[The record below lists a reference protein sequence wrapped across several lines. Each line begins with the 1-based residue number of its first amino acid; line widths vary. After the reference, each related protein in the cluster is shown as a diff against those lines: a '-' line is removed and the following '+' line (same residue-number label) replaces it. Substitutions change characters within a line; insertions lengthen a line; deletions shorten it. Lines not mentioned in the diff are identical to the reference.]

1 MGFNFTPE
9 VLVVDDRLENL
20 DLIGAVL
27 GKLDA
32 KLELIQSP
40 LDAIRK
46 MDEKEYALILLDIQM
61 PQMDGFALA
70 EKIRSGQKNATTPII
85 YITAFYLDK
94 ESEQRGYDCGC
105 VDFIMK
111 PFNSTILKNKVNIF
125 LELYKSRKQKEQQNL
140 KLNLALRDKELF
152 ENRLKN
158 LASNYR
164 TIIEGQSE
172 LIFKINDSLK
182 IEFANKA
189 FTDFFNYSLDGV
201 SVNSVSDI
209 NSELSD
215 QISVAIK
222 QMNGK
227 SQSIILEKPIKN
239 HQKEQKWI
247 EWTVFKQMAFN
258 EMYYHIVGRDVSDKK
273 LLKDSLIKKELMIRK
288 IQKLARVGS
297 FEWDSHTKILRGST
311 EFYRIYEISDKE
323 IDNVL
328 ECIKEKFH
336 PEDLLAFDNV
346 LNSGTKENQKL
357 ELKHRIITKDQKIR
371 HIHLEINTEYNSKM
385 DVLIYT
391 GVAWDVT
398 EDVEM
403 ETTLKSSLGFEREE
417 YQDRAFVELNGNN
430 EIVFVNDLGCK
441 LLECNDLKKS
451 TGLSFFNFIPQL
463 FVDKVEELLNFRAR
477 KREFVFDVI
486 NLQSKNGN
494 LKKVI
499 LIAFA
504 YNERSTR
511 LLMNELPQ
519 PNGEEIIEN
528 KYQSVISDL
537 KVHGKELER
546 NAIEMQNKIN
556 HELLVNEYQN
566 QLLTQKS
573 ELESLGKMTSSV
585 VNEINQ
591 PLSGISM
598 IIDNILL
605 RLSKDIIDKKY
616 IEEKC
621 QQVFRDIDRIK
632 TYLSQISIFNSSQN
646 ESCDAS
652 VNVNNVVQ
660 DAVNLMKKQY
670 KNSNVDIQLK
680 ADPDSLYICGNKYK
694 LQKVIVDILN
704 NSYESIGE
712 KLKRSNSNESMEDK
726 IQVKTK
732 LVGNEVVVSIKDFG
746 EGIDPRNL
754 NSIFEPFYS
763 TKQEKTNSGL
773 SLYVS
778 KNIVQKMNGEIK
790 VRSKKNQYTEM
801 KLIFPFEQ
809 MIEKK

>member
-46 MDEKEYALILLDIQM
+46 IEEKEYALILLDIQM

-70 EKIRSGQKNATTPII
+70 EKIRSGIKNSATPII

-125 LELYKSRKQKEQQNL
+125 LDLYNNKKQKEDQNV
-140 KLNLALRDKELF
+140 KLNLALKDKELF

-172 LIFKINDSLK
+172 LILKINDSLK

-189 FTDFFNYSLDGV
+189 FTDFFNYALDGV
-201 SVNSVSDI
+201 AVNSVADI
-209 NSELSD
+209 SSELSD

-227 SQSIILEKPIKN
+227 SKSIILEKPIKN
-239 HQKEQKWI
+239 HLLEQKWI
-247 EWTVFKQMAFN
+247 EWTVFKQMEFN

-297 FEWDSHTKILRGST
+297 FEWDSYTNILRGST

-336 PEDLLAFDNV
+336 PEDLLSFDKV
-346 LNSGTKENQKL
+346 LNLRIKENQKL
-357 ELKHRIITKDQKIR
+357 ELKHRIITKEQKIR
-371 HIHLEINTEYNSKM
+371 HIHLEINVEYNSKI

-403 ETTLKSSLGFEREE
+403 ETTLKNSLAFDREE
-417 YQDRAFVELNGNN
+417 YQDKAFIELNEKN
-430 EIVFVNDLGCK
+430 EIVYINDFGCK
-441 LLECNDLKKS
+441 MLECNDLKRI
-451 TGLSFFNFIPQL
+451 TNISFFNFIPKP
-463 FVDKVEELLNFRAR
+463 FEDKAEELLNFREK
-477 KREFVFDVI
+477 KRDFVFDVI
-486 NLQSKNGN
+486 NLQSKSGN

-499 LIAFA
+499 LIAFS
-504 YNERSTR
+504 YNGRGIR

-519 PNGEEIIEN
+519 PNGEGMGEN

-537 KVHGKELER
+537 KVHEKELKR
-546 NAIEMQNKIN
+546 NATEMQKKIN

-566 QLLTQKS
+566 QLLAQKS
-573 ELESLGKMTSSV
+573 ELESLGKMASSV

-598 IIDNILL
+598 IIDNVLL

-621 QQVFRDIDRIK
+621 KQIFKDIDRIK

-670 KNSNVDIQLK
+670 KNSSVDIQLK
-680 ADPDSLYICGNKYK
+680 VDPDSLYICGNKYK

-712 KLKRSNSNESMEDK
+712 KLKRSNSNESLEDK

-732 LVGNEVVVSIKDFG
+732 LIENEVVVSIKDFG
-746 EGIDPRNL
+746 EGIDPKNL

-763 TKQEKTNSGL
+763 TKQENTNSGL

>member
-27 GKLDA
+27 GKLDT

-46 MDEKEYALILLDIQM
+46 IEEKEYALILLDIQM

-70 EKIRSGQKNATTPII
+70 EKIRSGIKNAETPII

-125 LELYKSRKQKEQQNL
+125 LDLYKNRKLKEDQNV

-172 LIFKINDSLK
+172 LILKINDSFK

-201 SVNSVSDI
+201 AVNSVADI
-209 NSELSD
+209 NRELSD

-227 SQSIILEKPIKN
+227 SQSVILEKPIKN
-239 HQKEQKWI
+239 HLLEQKWI
-247 EWTVFKQMAFN
+247 EWSVFKQMEFN
-258 EMYYHIVGRDVSDKK
+258 EMFYHIVGRDVSDKK

-297 FEWDSHTKILRGST
+297 FEWDSYTNILRGST

-328 ECIKEKFH
+328 ACIKEKFH
-336 PEDLLAFDNV
+336 PEDLLSFDKV
-346 LNSGTKENQKL
+346 LNIRAKENQKL
-357 ELKHRIITKDQKIR
+357 ELKHRIITKDQKVR
-371 HIHLEINTEYNSKM
+371 HIHLEINAEYNSKV
-385 DVLIYT
+385 DLLIYT

-398 EDVEM
+398 EDVEI
-403 ETTLKSSLGFEREE
+403 ETTLKNSLGFEREE
-417 YQDRAFVELNGNN
+417 YHDKAFVELNENK
-430 EIVFVNDLGCK
+430 EIVYINDFGCK
-441 LLECNDLKKS
+441 MLECNDLNK
-451 TGLSFFNFIPQL
+451 TTNVSFFNFIPVP
-463 FVDKVEELLNFRAR
+463 FADKAEDLLNFREK
-477 KREFVFDVI
+477 KRDFVFDVI

-494 LKKVI
+494 FKKVV
-499 LIAFA
+499 LIAFS
-504 YNERSTR
+504 YNGKGIR

-519 PNGEEIIEN
+519 PNGEGIIEN
-528 KYQSVISDL
+528 KYQSVITDL
-537 KVHGKELER
+537 KVHEKELER
-546 NAIEMQNKIN
+546 NASEMQKKIN
-556 HELLVNEYQN
+556 NELLVNEYQN

-573 ELESLGKMTSSV
+573 ELESLGKMASSV

-605 RLSKDIIDKKY
+605 RLSKDIIDKEY

-621 QQVFRDIDRIK
+621 QQVFKDIDRIK
-632 TYLSQISIFNSSQN
+632 IYLSQISIFNSSQN

-680 ADPDSLYICGNKYK
+680 VDPDSLYICGNKYK

-712 KLKRSNSNESMEDK
+712 KLKRSNSHESMEDK

-732 LVGNEVVVSIKDFG
+732 LVENEVVVSIKDFG

>member
-125 LELYKSRKQKEQQNL
+125 LELYKSRKQKEEQNL

-172 LIFKINDSLK
+172 LIFKINNSLK

-201 SVNSVSDI
+201 SVNSVADI

-297 FEWDSHTKILRGST
+297 FEWDSYTKILRGST

-328 ECIKEKFH
+328 ECVKEKFY

-371 HIHLEINTEYNSKM
+371 HIHLEINAEYNSKL
-385 DVLIYT
+385 DALIYT

-398 EDVEM
+398 EDVKM

-417 YQDRAFVELNGNN
+417 YHDRAFVELNGNN

-441 LLECNDLKKS
+441 LLECNDLKKT

-499 LIAFA
+499 LFAFA

-519 PNGEEIIEN
+519 PIGEEIIEN
-528 KYQSVISDL
+528 NYQSVISDL

-546 NAIEMQNKIN
+546 NAIEMQNKID

-680 ADPDSLYICGNKYK
+680 VDPDSLYICGNKYK

>member
-9 VLVVDDRLENL
+9 VLIVDDRLENL

-46 MDEKEYALILLDIQM
+46 IEEKEYALILLDIQM

-70 EKIRSGQKNATTPII
+70 EKIRSGIKNTETPII

-111 PFNSTILKNKVNIF
+111 PFNSAILKNKVNIF
-125 LELYKSRKQKEQQNL
+125 LDLYKNRKQKEDQNV
-140 KLNLALRDKELF
+140 KLNLVLRDKELF

-172 LIFKINDSLK
+172 LILKINNSLK
-182 IEFANKA
+182 IEFANRA

-201 SVNSVSDI
+201 SINSVADI

-239 HQKEQKWI
+239 HLLEQKWI
-247 EWTVFKQMAFN
+247 EWTVFKQMEFN

-288 IQKLARVGS
+288 IQKLTRVGS
-297 FEWDSHTKILRGST
+297 FEWDSYTKILRGST

-323 IDNVL
+323 IDSVL

-336 PEDLLAFDNV
+336 PEDLLAFDEV
-346 LNSGTKENQKL
+346 LKIDTKENQKL
-357 ELKHRIITKDQKIR
+357 ELKHRIITQEQKIR
-371 HIHLEINTEYNSKM
+371 HIHLEINVEYNSKLE
-385 DVLIYT
+385 VLIYT

-403 ETTLKSSLGFEREE
+403 ETTLKNSLGFERED
-417 YQDRAFVELNGNN
+417 YHDKAFIELNENN
-430 EIVFVNDLGCK
+430 EIVYINDLGCK
-441 LLECNDLKKS
+441 ILECNDLSKT
-451 TGLSFFNFIPQL
+451 TGISFFKFIPSA
-463 FVDKVEELLNFRAR
+463 FIDKAEELLNFTE
-477 KREFVFDVI
+477 KKKDFVFDVFNI
-486 NLQSKNGN
+486 QSQKGN

-499 LIAFA
+499 LIAFL
-504 YNERSTR
+504 YNDRRIR

-519 PNGEEIIEN
+519 FNDEGIIED

-537 KVHGKELER
+537 KGHEEELER

-573 ELESLGKMTSSV
+573 ELESLGKMASSV

-598 IIDNILL
+598 IVDNILL
-605 RLSKDIIDKKY
+605 RLSKDIIDKDY

-621 QQVFRDIDRIK
+621 QQVFKDIDRIK

-652 VNVNNVVQ
+652 VDVNNVVQ

-680 ADPDSLYICGNKYK
+680 VDPDSLYICGNKYK

-732 LVGNEVVVSIKDFG
+732 LIENEVVVSIKDFG